1 MDIESTNLV
10 NTYSSELY
18 KMIFIYNTL
27 INGWTVKMLDNN
39 QFQFTNSNKEIRK
52 KYLSKT
58 FLRDFIDKNMNIEES
73 LKT

>member
-1 MDIESTNLV
+1 MDIETNTLS
-10 NTYSSELY
+10 NMYNGELY

-39 QFQFTNSNKEIRK
+39 RFQFTNSNKDIRK

-58 FLRDFIDKNMNIEES
+58 FLKDFIDKNMDIEES
-73 LKT
+73 LK

>member
-1 MDIESTNLV
+1 MDIESTTLV

-27 INGWTVKMLDNN
+27 VNGWTVKMLDNN